1 MDNRIDQAIAR
12 WLQDM
17 LRRQVADVTMD
28 RTDAERR
35 RLERQAFDA
44 LQQGGRE
51 TMVSVVATSLAYQAR
66 QALSAVALHPACQ
79 RPKREPILSGNL
91 GQRDVLV
98 EEGAYDLKARDGLRT
113 LLVGQCT
120 QRCRHGGRV

>member
-1 MDNRIDQAIAR
+1 M
-12 WLQDM
+12 
-17 LRRQVADVTMD
+17 
-28 RTDAERR
+28 
-35 RLERQAFDA
+35 
-44 LQQGGRE
+44 
-51 TMVSVVATSLAYQAR
+51 SVVATSLAYQAR

-113 LLVGQCT
+113 FLVGQCT